1 MVLSNSTRDDPV
13 ALWAESPSRNDSTLP
28 GASID
33 NHSAETLNSN
43 DNISSFPWTNPSISV
58 SDESNAMPSF
68 NQVVKRAQQKVIES
82 NVEKQLVSS
91 LPPDIQD
98 RVRASANV
106 HDALV
111 QVVREGLVS
120 QPNNQLVA
128 CLQELKERT
137 EENNELAYRI
147 MDMTSEHKEL
157 TTLVT
162 NLQDTLNAKQDE
174 MNQLQIQA
182 LHRLARLQNSVRV
195 LLRRHMSWMST

>member
-1 MVLSNSTRDDPV
+1 
-13 ALWAESPSRNDSTLP
+13 
-28 GASID
+28 
-33 NHSAETLNSN
+33 
-43 DNISSFPWTNPSISV
+43 
-58 SDESNAMPSF
+58 MPSF